1 MKRNLVVLFLML
13 FVSFSVFAR
22 DVVLSQKAVIESVN
36 LEDQTLNMVGVRY
49 ALAPETR
56 VLTKQ
61 GQLVSISTLQKGT
74 VIEFIM
80 DEKQPDKKIIS
91 QIKILS
97 DVPKELVNH

>member
-1 MKRNLVVLFLML
+1 MKKNIIVLFLMIFL
-13 FVSFSVFAR
+13 SFSAFAR
-22 DVVLSQKAVIESVN
+22 DVALTQKAVIESVN

-49 ALAPETR
+49 TLAPETR

-61 GQLVSISTLQKGT
+61 GQLVSISTLQKGA

-80 DEKQPDKKIIS
+80 DEKQPDKKMIS